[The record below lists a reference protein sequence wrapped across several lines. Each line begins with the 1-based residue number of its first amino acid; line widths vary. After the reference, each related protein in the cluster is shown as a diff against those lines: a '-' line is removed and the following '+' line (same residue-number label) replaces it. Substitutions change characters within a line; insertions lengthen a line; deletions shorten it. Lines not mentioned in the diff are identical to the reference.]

1 MDKGR
6 ERNVMVCVT
15 QQKTCER
22 LIMSGYAKKG
32 KDGKINILNVVNED
46 ENFLYKTNE
55 ADALEYLFQVSKKAG
70 ADLMVIRAE
79 DIIAAMADFA
89 KENGVTH
96 IVLGASPQSGDEETH
111 PIVKKLKKYLK
122 DVEYIIV

>member
-1 MDKGR
+1 MDKGK
-6 ERNVMVCVT
+6 EKNVMVCVT

-22 LIMSGYAKKG
+22 LIMSGYTKKG
-32 KDGKINILNVVNED
+32 KDGQLHVINVVNENQ
-46 ENFLYKTNE
+46 NFLDKVDE
-55 ADALEYLFQVSKKAG
+55 ADALEYLFQVSKRAG

-79 DIIAAMADFA
+79 DVIKAMADFA
-89 KENGVTH
+89 KGEKVTH

-111 PIVKKLKKYLK
+111 PIAKKLKKYLK